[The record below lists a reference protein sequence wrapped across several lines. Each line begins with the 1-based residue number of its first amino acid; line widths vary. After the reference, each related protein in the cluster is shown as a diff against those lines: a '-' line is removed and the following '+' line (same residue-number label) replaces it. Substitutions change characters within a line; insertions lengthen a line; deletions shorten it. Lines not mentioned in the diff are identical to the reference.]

1 MKQHPKITCYTQTKQ
16 LIKTNHSSHFSGFSM
31 STNQGLPNSPTNNNN
46 SLINNNIGH
55 SPNNNSPT
63 FNLLCSSPNSN
74 NNVANNDNNN
84 NNRHTINA
92 ITMELDSCSDIT
104 SNVSVGGGEEQP
116 DPDNIKMFVGQVP
129 KSMDEEQLKRMF
141 EEFGRVHSIN
151 VLRDKT
157 TGTSKGELFYNGD
170 FIILNCEKI
179 VKHFRML
186 RTFNISI
193 PVFNNLKESLKAVR

>member
-1 MKQHPKITCYTQTKQ
+1 
-16 LIKTNHSSHFSGFSM
+16 M

-63 FNLLCSSPNSN
+63 FNLLCSSPNNN

-84 NNRHTINA
+84 NHHAINA
-92 ITMELDSCSDIT
+92 IKMDLDSCSDIT
-104 SNVSVGGGEEQP
+104 SNISVGGGDEQP

-151 VLRDKT
+151 VLRDKN
-157 TGTSKGELFYNGD
+157 TGTSKGL
-170 FIILNCEKI
+170 
-179 VKHFRML
+179 
-186 RTFNISI
+186 
-193 PVFNNLKESLKAVR
+193 